1 LLDYEELEYIIDKA
15 KEKLEQKI
23 IFANREGNLE
33 KFLVEL
39 GLDEINNTDNYYETY
54 KTGKIVIIGESR
66 VKKKELEGI
75 IKSLKLDVDRFE
87 FCLDYTDAKKYDY
100 KKLQYNPRYRL
111 VIFGPVPHSSSG
123 KSDSSSVIANFKK
136 SDGFPRTEVLSSNS
150 EVKITKTN
158 IKSLLIKLIEEEYI

>member
-1 LLDYEELEYIIDKA
+1 MLDHEELEYIIDKA

-87 FCLDYTDAKKYDY
+87 FC
-100 KKLQYNPRYRL
+100 
-111 VIFGPVPHSSSG
+111 
-123 KSDSSSVIANFKK
+123 
-136 SDGFPRTEVLSSNS
+136 
-150 EVKITKTN
+150 
-158 IKSLLIKLIEEEYI
+158 